1 MEYTIEKKT
10 QALIKADPVAKRM
23 VEVAKKKWSEMEHTD
38 LFRDLAN
45 TGLKVEFEV
54 RLVKGK
60 YYTRMNFMNL
70 NQVLRYEITTSG
82 AWLHANCFE
91 VLGKG
96 NRNMISLGGN
106 NMDAVLGLIYAEY
119 PAPADMALYKIEKK
133 RSANKPQ
140 NIKTAVAW

>member
-23 VEVAKKKWSEMEHTD
+23 VEVAKKKWSEMEQAD

-96 NRNMISLGGN
+96 NNVNKSRF
-106 NMDAVLGLIYAEY
+106 AF
-119 PAPADMALYKIEKK
+119 ALF
-133 RSANKPQ
+133 PF
-140 NIKTAVAW
+140 

>member
-1 MEYTIEKKT
+1 ME
-10 QALIKADPVAKRM
+10 QA
-23 VEVAKKKWSEMEHTD
+23 D

-96 NRNMISLGGN
+96 NRNMIDLGGDK
-106 NMDAVLGLIYAEY
+106 MDAVLGLIYTEY
-119 PAPADMALYKIEKK
+119 PAPADTALYRIEKK
-133 RSANKPQ
+133 RTVNKPQ